1 MLLNGQY
8 ECYGLSVF
16 QNFHFITQS
25 ENSWLQM
32 CTKGVQSVFVKLN
45 FAVKKY
51 TSTDS
56 DREQDGK

>member
-1 MLLNGQY
+1 
-8 ECYGLSVF
+8 
-16 QNFHFITQS
+16 
-25 ENSWLQM
+25 M